1 MEGKGEARHFKQTS
15 KTKMPALGWNI
26 DFISA
31 SSSSSNVFSCQHTE
45 QLIEWERYKNATK
58 IKDVCVWERE
68 REGES

>member
-1 MEGKGEARHFKQTS
+1 MLVLT
-15 KTKMPALGWNI
+15 WNI

-31 SSSSSNVFSCQHTE
+31 SSSSSNFLSCQHTE

-68 REGES
+68 RGRIIITLQMS